1 MMPHDSLEI
10 ALIVLAAAV
19 AVVVAFRRLDLPP
32 LLGYLLVG
40 ILVGPHTLGW
50 VAESA
55 EASYLAEFGVVF
67 LMFTIGL
74 EFNLPR
80 LRTMRGEVF
89 GFGASQVIATIV
101 LVMLLSM
108 ALGASWQSGFAIGAV
123 LCMSST
129 AILGKM
135 LAERLELNAPH
146 GRKIIGAALFQ
157 DLAVVPL
164 LIAIPALAR
173 PGEELAWALALAVVK
188 ATAVLFVIL
197 VLGQRLMR
205 RWYHLVARQK
215 SSELFILNVLLT
227 ILGLAFLTERAGL
240 SLALGAFLAGVLIS
254 ETEYRYQVE
263 EDIRPFREVLL
274 GFFFV
279 TIGMLLDW
287 KVVFANWI
295 WVGATFALL
304 VGAKGALVAA
314 LSRLLGADPGV
325 ALRTGLSLAHA
336 GEFGFVLL
344 QLAGRHA
351 VVDANVMQSL
361 LAGMVLSMLA
371 APFLIQHSERLVRRF
386 AAGEWMARALEL
398 HRIAVQTMSAE
409 GHVIIC
415 GYGRS
420 GQNLARIL
428 EREAIPFI
436 ALDLDPQRI
445 REAAAAGESVV
456 YGDAARREVLI
467 AAGLKRAKAM
477 VITYAN
483 TASALRVLSVVHR
496 ERPDLPVLV
505 RTLDDAD
512 IDVLKRAGAAEVV
525 SEIMEGSLM
534 LGSHALMLVGVPLN
548 RVLRRIREARQQ
560 RYALFRG
567 FFRGESD
574 EVAESP
580 EKPQPRLH
588 SVLVTQGAAAVGRP
602 LQQLRLEELDVEVT
616 AIRRR
621 GIRGLAPTPQTR
633 LEEGDVVVLLGTP
646 EALAAAEMRLL
657 QG

>member
-1 MMPHDSLEI
+1 MLHDTLQI

-19 AVVVAFRRLDLPP
+19 TVVVAFRRLGLPP

-74 EFNLPR
+74 EFSLPR
-80 LRTMRGEVF
+80 LRTMRREVF
-89 GFGASQVIATIV
+89 GFGAAQVVSTIV
-101 LVMLLSM
+101 LFMLLAA
-108 ALGASWQSGFAIGAV
+108 ALGASWQAGFAMGAV
-123 LCMSST
+123 LAMSST

-146 GRKIIGAALFQ
+146 GRAIIGAALFQ

-173 PGEELAWALALAVVK
+173 PGEELAWALSLAVIK
-188 ATAVLFVIL
+188 AALVLFVIL

-205 RWYHLVARQK
+205 PWFHLVARQK

-227 ILGLAFLTERAGL
+227 VLGLAFLTQQAGL

-287 KVVFANWI
+287 RAVVANWA
-295 WVGATFALL
+295 WEAATFALL
-304 VGAKGALVAA
+304 VAAKGALIAA
-314 LSRLLGADPGV
+314 LSRLVGTDPSV
-325 ALRTGLSLAHA
+325 ALRTGLALAHA

-351 VVDANVMQSL
+351 VVDPAVMQSL

-371 APFLIQHSERLVRRF
+371 APFLIQYSEPLVRRF
-386 AAGEWMARALEL
+386 ASGEWMARALEL

-420 GQNLARIL
+420 GQNLARML
-428 EREAIPFI
+428 EREGVPFI
-436 ALDLDPQRI
+436 ALDLDPRRI

-467 AAGLKRAKAM
+467 AAGLKRAKAL
-477 VITYAN
+477 VVTYAN
-483 TASALRVLSVVHR
+483 TPSALRVLSAVHR

-505 RTLDDAD
+505 RTVDDSD
-512 IDVLKRAGAAEVV
+512 IDVLLEAGAAEVV

-534 LGSHALMLVGVPLN
+534 LGSQALLLLGVPLN
-548 RVLRRIREARQQ
+548 RVLKRIREARRE

-574 EVAESP
+574 ELLESP

-588 SVLVTQGAAAVGRP
+588 GVLVAPGAAAIGRT
-602 LQQLRLEELDVEVT
+602 LEELRLGELQVEVT